1 MQYFRETK
9 RHGLDLGSV
18 LFFVEKSD
26 FLVSVTFN
34 KKGMNESFTILIVF
48 CRWAFGVVVWEI
60 VTLGKNQ
67 RICH

>member
-34 KKGMNESFTILIVF
+34 KKRDERVF
-48 CRWAFGVVVWEI
+48 HDTYCVLQMGLWSCG
-60 VTLGKNQ
+60 LGNS
-67 RICH
+67 HTW

>member
-1 MQYFRETK
+1 MATTK
-9 RHGLDLGSV
+9 GLAYSKTS
-18 LFFVEKSD
+18 EKSD
-26 FLVSVTFN
+26 FFVSVTLN

-67 RICH
+67 GICH